1 LALNNN
7 HSLTQTNKTTDAV
20 SVIQT
25 QNLHSLGDIFLDLLM
40 SFSFSLQQKHRIGV
54 AIGDQI
60 LDLSVVKHLFSGPVL
75 QSQQHIFEEV

>member
-1 LALNNN
+1 
-7 HSLTQTNKTTDAV
+7 
-20 SVIQT
+20 
-25 QNLHSLGDIFLDLLM
+25 M